1 MLKGVGGG
9 EQKEA
14 TRGFKEARDP
24 DQIFL
29 KINHTAKPRVGGDVF
44 NLLAKKPV
52 GGERNEGG
60 K

>member
-1 MLKGVGGG
+1 M
-9 EQKEA
+9 EQEEA

-44 NLLAKKPV
+44 NLLANTPV
-52 GGERNEGG
+52 RGERNEGG